1 MAKKD
6 KKKEPEIKQEKAEE
20 PIEQQQAPKLILSLK
35 LNQAPITV
43 TLARFSQSYKKLAAE
58 QFKAGITE
66 KQATIKAGPFVL
78 EAGKAY
84 DLPTYLAMPLIKKN
98 VVQVLRDRRKKP

>member
-6 KKKEPEIKQEKAEE
+6 KKKEPAIQQEKAEE
-20 PIEQQQAPKLILSLK
+20 PIVQQAPKLILSLK
-35 LNQAPITV
+35 LNKAPITV
-43 TLARFSQSYKKLAAE
+43 TLARFSQAYKKLAAA

-66 KQATIKAGPFVL
+66 KQATIKAGAFVL

-84 DLPTYLAMPLIKKN
+84 DLPAYVAKPLIRKN
-98 VVQVLRDRRKKP
+98 IVQVLKDRRKKP

>member
-6 KKKEPEIKQEKAEE
+6 KKKEPVIQQSKAAEE
-20 PIEQQQAPKLILSLK
+20 PIEQIQAPKLILSLK
-35 LNQAPITV
+35 LNKAPITV
-43 TLARFSQSYKKLAAE
+43 TLARFSQAYKKLAAA

-66 KQATIKAGPFVL
+66 KQATIKAGEFVL

-84 DLPTYLAMPLIKKN
+84 DLPAYVAMPLIKKN
-98 VVQVLRDRRKKP
+98 VVQVLRGKKP

>member
-6 KKKEPEIKQEKAEE
+6 KKKEPEIEQEKAEE
-20 PIEQQQAPKLILSLK
+20 PVVQQAPKLILSCNK
-35 LNQAPITV
+35 TPITV
-43 TLARFSQSYKKLAAE
+43 TLARFSQAYKKLAAE

-66 KQATIKAGPFVL
+66 KQATIKAGEFLL

-84 DLPTYLAMPLIKKN
+84 DLPAHVAIPLIRKN
-98 VVQVLRDRRKKP
+98 IVQVLRTRWKMP